1 MRSHPFRAILAIAV
15 VLMTVRD
22 DSAATRSPF
31 ARAIAPQPPAISP
44 DTRLLVVAPHPDDEV
59 LGAGGLM
66 QQVHAAGGRV
76 RVVYLT
82 DGDGFRDGVKLEGR
96 GRRPTFIDYR
106 GYGRR
111 RQNEERKELGWLGLD
126 GSDARF

>member
-1 MRSHPFRAILAIAV
+1 MHLRTSAGIVALVV
-15 VLMTVRD
+15 VLVSGAQDIGAARRPL
-22 DSAATRSPF
+22 SA
-31 ARAIAPQPPAISP
+31 PPPPPPLISS

-82 DGDGFRDGVKLEGR
+82 DGDGFRDGVKLEER
-96 GRRPTFIDYR
+96 ARRPTFIDYR

-111 RQNEERKELGWLGLD
+111 RQNEARNALGALGLD